1 VTCGGGTK
9 SLTRTCTNPP
19 PSNGGKNCSDL
30 GPAEEMASCNEQ
42 GCRKLELYLLAVNMF
57 CN

>member
-1 VTCGGGTK
+1 MTCGGGTK